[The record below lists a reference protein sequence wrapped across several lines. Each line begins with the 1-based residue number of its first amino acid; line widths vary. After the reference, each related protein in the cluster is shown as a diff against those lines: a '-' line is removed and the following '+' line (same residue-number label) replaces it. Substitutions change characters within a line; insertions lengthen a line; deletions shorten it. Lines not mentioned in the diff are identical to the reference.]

1 MGFISQES
9 AAYKKTRLLRMSD
22 VISLTGLPKSTI
34 YLKIKNK
41 EFPNQVPIGTRSVAW
56 VEAEI
61 NDWIEKNIQNRK
73 EKCQW
78 ENVK

>member
-1 MGFISQES
+1 MGFISQDN
-9 AAYKKTRLLRMSD
+9 AAYKKFRLLRMSD

-56 VEAEI
+56 VEEEI

-73 EKCQW
+73 VKCQ
-78 ENVK
+78 

>member
-1 MGFISQES
+1 MGFISREN
-9 AAYKKTRLLRMSD
+9 AAYKKFRLLRMSE

-56 VEAEI
+56 VEEEI

-73 EKCQW
+73 VKCQ
-78 ENVK
+78 